1 MKNGVLVFY
10 LLVSTSFLHPPQKM
24 QEIVSTSAAAENLFI
39 IITDG
44 FRWQEIFSGA
54 DSVLINDESLTPD
67 TATLKAM
74 YWASDASE
82 RRKKLMPFLW
92 NVMAKKGQ
100 LFGNRDLNN
109 KVNVSNVYSLSYPGY
124 NELFTGTT
132 DISISG
138 NSKKYNKNINVLEW
152 LDSKDGF
159 EGKIAVF
166 SSWDVFP
173 YILNKNRNGIMMNS
187 GYEQIQDDTT
197 NATLNMINSVQE
209 KVIGDKTATRYDM
222 LTYSTAKEYIKDHKP
237 RIVVIGLGE
246 TDDFAHQ
253 KRYDLY
259 LQQANQ
265 VDKMIGELWNMVQTT
280 PGYKNNTSFIITTDH
295 GRGNSSKHWSG
306 HGSFISGSSQ
316 TWLAIMGPHIGPLGE
331 RKKRNNFIPNNLQQP
346 LLSWQGKNF
355 PQLSQRPMLLKN
367 KLIWRLITRS
377 SVKTELLFSMLSF
390 QLNKNLTLAN
400 CSHYYL

>member
-1 MKNGVLVFY
+1 MKNSVLICY
-10 LLVSTSFLHPPQKM
+10 LLFSTSFIHPPQRS
-24 QEIVSTSAAAENLFI
+24 QEIVSASAATENLFV

-54 DSVLINDESLTPD
+54 DSVLINDENFTPD

-74 YWASDASE
+74 YWGINASD

-92 NVMAKKGQ
+92 NVLANKGQ

-109 KVNVSNVYSLSYPGY
+109 KVNVSNIYSLSYPGY

-138 NSKKYNKNINVLEW
+138 NGKKYNKNINVLEY

-173 YILNKNRNGIMMNS
+173 YILNKNRNGLMMNS
-187 GYEQIQDDTT
+187 GYEQIRDDNR

-209 KVIGDKTATRYDM
+209 KGIVNKTATRYDM
-222 LTYSTAKEYIKDHKP
+222 LTYSTAKEYIKNNKP
-237 RIVVIGLGE
+237 RVVVIGLGE

-280 PGYKNNTSFIITTDH
+280 PGYKNNTNFIITTHH

-306 HGSFISGSSQ
+306 HGFFISGSSQ
-316 TWLAIMGPHIGPLGE
+316 TWLAMMGPHIDPLGE
-331 RKKRNNFIPNNLQQP
+331 RK
-346 LLSWQGKNF
+346 GKE
-355 PQLSQRPMLLKN
+355 QLYTRQFAATIA
-367 KLIWRLITRS
+367 KLTGQ
-377 SVKTELLFSMLSF
+377 EFSPVI
-390 QLNKNLTLAN
+390 AN
-400 CSHYYL
+400 VYASKK

>member
-1 MKNGVLVFY
+1 MKNGILVFY
-10 LLVSTSFLHPPQKM
+10 LLVSTSFIHPPQKM
-24 QEIVSTSAAAENLFI
+24 QEIVSTSSVTENLFI

-54 DSVLINDESLTPD
+54 DSVLINDENFTPD
-67 TATLKAM
+67 TATLKEM
-74 YWASDASE
+74 YWDSDASG
-82 RRKKLMPFLW
+82 RRRKLMPFLW
-92 NVMAKKGQ
+92 NVIAKKGQ

-138 NSKKYNKNINVLEW
+138 NNKKYNKNINVLEY
-152 LDSKDGF
+152 LDSKEGF

-173 YILNKNRNGIMMNS
+173 YILNRNRNELMMNS
-187 GYEQIQDDTT
+187 GYEQVQNDNR

-209 KVIGDKTATRYDM
+209 KGIGNKTATRYDM
-222 LTYSTAKEYIKDHKP
+222 LTFSTAKEYIKDHKP

-259 LQQANQ
+259 LQQANE
-265 VDKMIGELWNMVQTT
+265 VDKMVGELWNMVQTT

-295 GRGNSSKHWSG
+295 GRGNNSKHWSG
-306 HGSFISGSSQ
+306 HGFFISGSSQ
-316 TWLAIMGPHIGPLGE
+316 TWLAMIGPHIDPLGE
-331 RKKRNNFIPNNLQQP
+331 RKDKE
-346 LLSWQGKNF
+346 
-355 PQLSQRPMLLKN
+355 QLYTKQFAATIA
-367 KLIWRLITRS
+367 KLTG
-377 SVKTELLFSMLSF
+377 EEFSPSISD
-390 QLNKNLTLAN
+390 AN
-400 CSHYYL
+400 ASKK

>member
-1 MKNGVLVFY
+1 M
-10 LLVSTSFLHPPQKM
+10 P
-24 QEIVSTSAAAENLFI
+24 EIVPTSAVSENLFI

-54 DSVLINDESLTPD
+54 DSVLINDENFTPD

-74 YWASDASE
+74 YWASDPSD

-92 NVMAKKGQ
+92 NVIARKGQ

-138 NSKKYNKNINVLEW
+138 NSKKYNKNINVLEY
-152 LDSKDGF
+152 LDSKDEF

-166 SSWDVFP
+166 SSWNVFP
-173 YILNKNRNGIMMNS
+173 YILNKNRNDIMMNS
-187 GYEQIQDDTT
+187 GYEQIQCDTL

-209 KVIGDKTATRYDM
+209 KGIGNKTAVRYDL

-259 LQQANQ
+259 LQQANL
-265 VDKMIGELWNMVQTT
+265 VDKMIGELWSMVQTT
-280 PGYKNNTSFIITTDH
+280 TGYKNNTSLLL
-295 GRGNSSKHWSG
+295 
-306 HGSFISGSSQ
+306 Q
-316 TWLAIMGPHIGPLGE
+316 LIMGEEIIQNIG
-331 RKKRNNFIPNNLQQP
+331 RVMDF
-346 LLSWQGKNF
+346 LLTG
-355 PQLSQRPMLLKN
+355 LLKHG
-367 KLIWRLITRS
+367 LR
-377 SVKTELLFSMLSF
+377 
-390 QLNKNLTLAN
+390 
-400 CSHYYL
+400 

>member
-1 MKNGVLVFY
+1 MKNSILVFY
-10 LLVSTSFLHPPQKM
+10 LLVSTSFIHPPQKM
-24 QEIVSTSAAAENLFI
+24 QEIVSTSAASENLFI

-44 FRWQEIFSGA
+44 FRWQEIFSDA
-54 DSVLINDESLTPD
+54 DSVLINDENFTPD

-74 YWASDASE
+74 YWASDPSD

-92 NVMAKKGQ
+92 NVIARKGQ

-138 NSKKYNKNINVLEW
+138 NSKKYNKNINVLEY
-152 LDSKDGF
+152 LDDKEEF

-166 SSWDVFP
+166 SSWEVFP
-173 YILNKNRNGIMMNS
+173 YILNKNRNGLMMNS
-187 GYEQIQDDTT
+187 GYEQIQCDTPNT
-197 NATLNMINSVQE
+197 TLNMINSVQE
-209 KVIGDKTATRYDM
+209 KGIGNKTATRYDM

-265 VDKMIGELWNMVQTT
+265 VDKMIGELWNLVQTT
-280 PGYKNNTSFIITTDH
+280 PGYKNNTNFIITTDH

-306 HGSFISGSSQ
+306 HGFFVNGSSQ
-316 TWLAIMGPHIGPLGE
+316 TWLAMIGPHIDPLGE
-331 RKKRNNFIPNNLQQP
+331 RKDNE
-346 LLSWQGKNF
+346 
-355 PQLSQRPMLLKN
+355 QLYTKQFATTIA
-367 KLIWRLITRS
+367 KLTG
-377 SVKTELLFSMLSF
+377 EEFSPAI
-390 QLNKNLTLAN
+390 AN
-400 CSHYYL
+400 IYASKK